1 MKVRGVILKTEL
13 SGLLPELRERRAL
26 VRQGVI
32 RPVGQW
38 YVTAEAPADLVA
50 VLGQGLRPTCLDAAA
65 LHGLWVPPSQGVH
78 VYRPRATGD
87 TVTGLALTP
96 IRRRREARSG
106 QLVPREDA
114 ATGRLCAP
122 EPAVLHGSGLRSW
135 PDSEPVP
142 GIIMTLQHAA
152 RCQSL
157 VYAAILI
164 ESALEQG
171 ALRRAELHQVLE
183 PLPGRL
189 RESLSRVR
197 SDAQS
202 GTETA
207 VRWWLEQRGV
217 PVRSQVQILRGV
229 RVDLLVGNTWVI
241 ECDSRQFHD
250 DPLQYQ
256 RDRERDLALA
266 ARGYRVTRLTW
277 EQVFITWENTTQMLQ
292 EILRRREHRRALPA
306 A

>member
-1 MKVRGVILKTEL
+1 
-13 SGLLPELRERRAL
+13 
-26 VRQGVI
+26 
-32 RPVGQW
+32 
-38 YVTAEAPADLVA
+38 
-50 VLGQGLRPTCLDAAA
+50 
-65 LHGLWVPPSQGVH
+65 
-78 VYRPRATGD
+78 
-87 TVTGLALTP
+87 
-96 IRRRREARSG
+96 
-106 QLVPREDA
+106 
-114 ATGRLCAP
+114 
-122 EPAVLHGSGLRSW
+122 
-135 PDSEPVP
+135 
-142 GIIMTLQHAA
+142 MTLQHAA